1 MSRDMLAAIGG
12 GALSGLLYVGAL
24 GGILGLAL
32 VVELPLFLVG
42 LALGTRGMLAAG
54 LAGAV
59 PVLVAGGAEGLM
71 NYALTTAAPAAVLA
85 RQALLRRRAEEAEGP
100 EGEVEWYPPGLLIT
114 WLAGLALL
122 LLATAMLFF
131 AGSECG
137 LAGAVGEPTLRV
149 LTQVYP
155 KADPGQIQAVAG
167 MIAPMMPGI
176 ALSGWMVLTA
186 ANAIGAQALLARF
199 GRALRPSPRMESL
212 ALPGWLPLAF
222 AAGAALMLLGGPA
235 GFFGGNAVFILA
247 VPFFFAGLGVVHA
260 VVRKSGARTGAL
272 IVFYALMVTFGWP
285 VALIAALGLIDQW
298 VDFRARWLRDA
309 VNRKE

>member
-1 MSRDMLAAIGG
+1 MLAAIGG
-12 GALSGLLYVGAL
+12 GALSGLLYAGAL
-24 GGILGLAL
+24 GGMLGLAL
-32 VVELPLFLVG
+32 VVELPLFLAG

-59 PVLVAGGAEGLM
+59 AVLVAGGAEGLM

-85 RQALLRRRAEEAEGP
+85 RQALLWRRAEGSKGT

-122 LLATAMLFF
+122 LLASAMLFF
-131 AGSECG
+131 AGSEGG
-137 LAGAVGEPTLRV
+137 LAGAVREPTLHV

-155 KADPGQIQAVAG
+155 KADPGQIQA
-167 MIAPMMPGI
+167 IAETLAPTMPGI

-186 ANAIGAQALLARF
+186 ANAIGAQALLTRF

-222 AAGAALMLLGGPA
+222 AAGGALVLLGGPA
-235 GFFGGNAVFILA
+235 GFFGGNAIPILA
-247 VPFFFAGLGVVHA
+247 VPFLFAGLGVIHA
-260 VVRKSGARTGAL
+260 VVRKSGAGTGAL
-272 IVFYALMVTFGWP
+272 IVFYALTVTFGWP
-285 VALIAALGLIDQW
+285 VVVIVALGLIDQW

-309 VNRKE
+309 ANRKE